1 MSQSRVQD
9 VKYGS
14 RNKAAGPIFNRD
26 LVRVENERL
35 STQTTSSGGRDVEL
49 LSHDKGVSDMREGS
63 VDISGIMMANGIKD
77 SVLLNQNVCFHG
89 AEVSSSG
96 SGVGV
101 KKGKWKRW
109 AREGGLRVKDP
120 EGESM
125 MAPKLVHD
133 IKEDN
138 SFRPKITCFSSLKA
152 VYHIIR
158 KLTEKQMKVFEN
170 TCFGH
175 FLGMHKLQFS
185 IPIVHCLLLR
195 VVESPNTDEMWFK
208 VGDTTIRFS
217 AQEFRIVTG
226 LNCSPHPKVNVHNK
240 KIEGIGLMED
250 LLNRDMSLYNDNLES
265 IFMEASSDN
274 DLFMVKL
281 ALLYFLETVL
291 LGREKKSPIEK
302 EHILLVDDI
311 EEFNKY
317 PWGWDCF
324 ERTMKSLQEAVRVQK
339 NHNYKAYDLKGF
351 AYAFQVW
358 AYEVIPT
365 LGHRCACRIGLGLAC
380 IVNWSSVGSPSY
392 KKVQGIFE
400 EKNIEVCTVL
410 QAVTE
415 EQQDSCQNFI
425 TPVSD
430 EVPQKPMDEDAHQ
443 GDPADTA
450 EEYNSATA
458 AAFPF
463 PLAEASKNE
472 LSTPAHC
479 CEVESQTEEF
489 PLAAIAESLR
499 EEAVMSTVAITVT
512 EKRKSPDEAAL
523 EVCTVLQVVTEEQ
536 QDSCQNFIATPGSD
550 DEVPP
555 TSIQEN
561 EMFEATSPSMDGDAH
576 QGDPAGTAED
586 YYSATAAA
594 FPFPLV
600 VPSKEEWSTPA
611 HRCEVEGQIESPT
624 AMAESFREVA
634 VTSTLAIEVT
644 TKKNPQMKLL

>member
-1 MSQSRVQD
+1 
-9 VKYGS
+9 
-14 RNKAAGPIFNRD
+14 
-26 LVRVENERL
+26 
-35 STQTTSSGGRDVEL
+35 
-49 LSHDKGVSDMREGS
+49 
-63 VDISGIMMANGIKD
+63 
-77 SVLLNQNVCFHG
+77 
-89 AEVSSSG
+89 
-96 SGVGV
+96 
-101 KKGKWKRW
+101 
-109 AREGGLRVKDP
+109 
-120 EGESM
+120 M

-158 KLTEKQMKVFEN
+158 KLTEKQRKVFEN

-226 LNCSPHPKVNVHNK
+226 LNCSPYPKVNVHNK

-291 LGREKKSPIEK
+291 LGREKKSPIDK
-302 EHILLVDDI
+302 EHIPLVDDI

-317 PWGWDCF
+317 PWGRDCF

-425 TPVSD
+425 TTGSD
-430 EVPQKPMDEDAHQ
+430 EVPQKSMDEDAHQ

-479 CEVESQTEEF
+479 CEVEGQTEEF

-523 EVCTVLQVVTEEQ
+523 VEEPSLGQKDKCHQRESPMSPSSLDQGRSLHEHIPSSSSAKLEVCTVLQVVTEEQ
-536 QDSCQNFIATPGSD
+536 QDSCQNFVATPGSD

-586 YYSATAAA
+586 YYPATAAA